1 MKVEYRGKTYKETEF
16 EHRVC
21 NFIKVN
27 DTYTLPQFD
36 NELTKE
42 QIEDIYLSNIK
53 RSTALYMVLPAI
65 FFGALV
71 SIVCLLL
78 VLFKD
83 YLHIN
88 VFVFFIFIA
97 SLFLFFSLYKIIRI
111 IRKDKCY
118 VSSTVRGNRYNMIT
132 NEEHN
137 KILDFIRGN

>member
-36 NELTKE
+36 NELSKE

-53 RSTALYMVLPAI
+53 RNTALYMVLPAT

-71 SIVCLLL
+71 SIICLLL

-97 SLFLFFSLYKIIRI
+97 SLFLFFSLYKLIRI

-118 VSSTVRGNRYNMIT
+118 VSSTARGNRYNMIT